1 MSQPDASYKP
11 TWLFISAAGRT
22 DTGRVREQ
30 NEDAIAL
37 CEPSDPLLISRLGS
51 LYILADGAGGHAA
64 GEIASRI
71 AVETITAEYYHQY
84 LFPPPTGDTLQP
96 SKIMTPL
103 DESVLDLDLAVRQL
117 QQAFLAAHARILEL
131 AACQPEYYGMI
142 TTCLAA
148 VVKDTSILIAH
159 IGDSRAYLIRA
170 SSESS
175 SPVTQLT
182 SDHSMATAM
191 VQADILSNE
200 QAQHSQTRHIIL
212 RALGE
217 RKQKYAGPDI
227 IVCQAQAGDHL
238 VLSCDGLWS
247 TLPANLIASVVERN
261 TPQAACDELIQLAN
275 EAGGED
281 NISVIVLS
289 FSPHQETGTGGLSQ

>member
-1 MSQPDASYKP
+1 MSQSDVSSKP
-11 TWLFISAAGRT
+11 TWLHISAAGRT

-37 CEPSDPLLISRLGS
+37 CEPSDPLLLSRLGK
-51 LYILADGAGGHAA
+51 LYVLADGAGGHAA
-64 GEIASRI
+64 GEVASQI
-71 AVETITAEYYHQY
+71 AVETIAAEYYHQR
-84 LFPPPTGDTLQP
+84 LTSLPTGDTIQP
-96 SKIMTPL
+96 SGKNLTLLDGPL
-103 DESVLDLDLAVRQL
+103 PDLDLAVRQL

-131 AACQPEYYGMI
+131 AACKPEYYGMI
-142 TTCLAA
+142 TTCLAT

-159 IGDSRAYLIRA
+159 IGDSRAYLIHA
-170 SSESS
+170 SSKPS
-175 SPVTQLT
+175 SPITQLT

-191 VQADILSNE
+191 VQAGILSSE

-227 IVCQAQAGDHL
+227 IACQAQAGDHL

-247 TLPANLIASVVERN
+247 TLPEKSIASVVKSN
-261 TPQAACDELIQLAN
+261 TPQTACDELIRLAN

-289 FSPHQETGTGGLSQ
+289 FSSALQKR